1 MLPAFGRVQPTTGFD
16 LYSREEEIAAG
27 KQAMKETAREVP
39 LLPPTSPVTKYVTDL
54 GRVLVTHA
62 PHIDQ
67 PWPYTFHVI
76 DQPGINA
83 FALPGGAIYI
93 NLGTVQA
100 ADNESELAGV
110 LAHEIA
116 HVIQRHGTRAAS
128 KQMAAQV
135 PLALLAGV
143 LGKSTS
149 GQAPDMGI
157 SFGVGSYFLRN
168 SRQSESEADLFG
180 ADIMYD
186 AGFDPHGLIE
196 FFTKLQSQNE
206 DQAGQ
211 GGNIDDDFGEFF
223 GDHPDPGNRVEAV
236 NHEIATLPSKIY
248 ASNTPQFF
256 AVKQFAANIKP
267 MTAEQV
273 EAWRKKHSPAE

>member
-1 MLPAFGRVQPTTGFD
+1 MLSAFGRVQPTTGFD
-16 LYSREEEIAAG
+16 LYSHEEEISAG

-39 LLPPTSPVTKYVTDL
+39 LLPSTSPVTKYVTDL
-54 GRVLVTHA
+54 GKSLTAHA

-93 NLGTVQA
+93 NLGTVQS

-143 LGKSTS
+143 LGKTTA
-149 GQAPDMGI
+149 GQATDMGI

-168 SRQSESEADLFG
+168 SRQSEAEADLLG

-186 AGFDPHGLIE
+186 SGFDPHGLVE
-196 FFTKLQSQNE
+196 FFTKLQNE
-206 DQAGQ
+206 DQAGR

-223 GDHPDPGNRVEAV
+223 GDHPDPANRVESV
-236 NHEIATLPSKIY
+236 NREIATLPSKIY
-248 ASNTPQFF
+248 ATNTPQFF

-267 MTAEQV
+267 MTPEQV
-273 EAWRKKHSPAE
+273 EAWRKKHSSAE